1 MDLQK
6 AYSFSS
12 RHRDSLRQSARAG
25 CFHCCAIFDPSQ
37 ISEWIEENASA
48 DRPAGFTAMCPRCAM
63 DAVLAEADVPLSPD
77 FLKQMNKRWFD
88 E

>member
-12 RHRDSLRQSARAG
+12 RHRDSLLQSARAG
-25 CFHCCAIFDPSQ
+25 CFHC
-37 ISEWIEENASA
+37 
-48 DRPAGFTAMCPRCAM
+48 CAM

-77 FLKQMNKRWFD
+77 LLKLMNKRWFD